1 VVQGGSGDYTSGV
14 TLVAPPHLE
23 TPAVNLLVVLLVLIL
38 GAALVFSATRATANV
53 DEGSRFVRWM
63 VAVFLCFLALA
74 ALPVLVSF

>member
-1 VVQGGSGDYTSGV
+1 M
-14 TLVAPPHLE
+14 
-23 TPAVNLLVVLLVLIL
+23 NLLVVLLVLIL